1 MARTGGGGGGED
13 QDTYVYAYI
22 HACACVLCV
31 NAYVYEVYSICHV
44 YSVCV
49 RVKVHMDACTAKG
62 RGRRER
68 VTEMGREEGR
78 GKG

>member
-1 MARTGGGGGGED
+1 MGEGKD
-13 QDTYVYAYI
+13 RDTYVYAYI

-44 YSVCV
+44 YSVCEST
-49 RVKVHMDACTAKG
+49 HGDACTAKG

-68 VTEMGREEGR
+68 VTVTGREERR
-78 GKG
+78 GGGKDKAVA